1 MSVQFINIF
10 LILILIIAS
19 GFFSCSETAFMAIN
33 RLRLRYLSK
42 RNKRAKT
49 IYKRLKEPEKLLGT
63 ILLGN
68 NLVNIAASAIAATL
82 FIAWFGSSG
91 IILSTITMT
100 GIILIFAEIIPKT
113 LAAYF
118 PEKIAI
124 SIIWPM
130 NFFIIILSPIVKIS
144 TRISIIFHRLFGI
157 TIPKKIHTITKED
170 IYYSI
175 EIGIDEGIFKEFQQD
190 MLAGIFDIEKLC
202 VRDVM
207 VPLKHVTSIN
217 SKATFH
223 EIMAQ
228 IKNTNFSRFP
238 VYDDTPDNF
247 IGYIHIRNLI
257 FHDQIN
263 KSFDLTNIMIKPFFI
278 PETKT
283 VEDQLVDFQKTQ
295 TRLAFVTSEYGRIL
309 GIISLKDIL
318 EEIVGDMRDEH
329 EIKKREFKMMPDG
342 FLVCPGTLTIREIKK
357 QTDFIIPAPVPIT
370 MAGLIMRLLGRIP
383 EQGEIIEWENFIFK
397 ILKKDGNALSK
408 IGIKQINNK

>member
-1 MSVQFINIF
+1 MSIQFINIF

-19 GFFSCSETAFMAIN
+19 AFFSCSETAFMAIN

-42 RNKRAKT
+42 KDKRAKI
-49 IYKRLKEPEKLLGT
+49 IYKLLKKPEKLLGT

-68 NLVNIAASAIAATL
+68 NLVNIAASAIAASL

-91 IILSTITMT
+91 IFLATITMT
-100 GIILIFAEIIPKT
+100 GVILIFAEIIPKT

-118 PEKIAI
+118 PEKIAM

-130 NFFIIILSPIVKIS
+130 KFFIIIFSPVVKIS
-144 TRISIIFHRLFGI
+144 TWISIAFHRLFGI
-157 TIPKKIHTITKED
+157 TIPNKIHTITKED

-175 EIGIDEGIFKEFQQD
+175 EMGIDEGIFKEFQQD

-207 VPLKHVTSIN
+207 VPLNNVISIN
-217 SKATFH
+217 SKATFQ
-223 EIMAQ
+223 ETMAQ
-228 IKNTNFSRFP
+228 IKDTNFSRFP

-247 IGYIHIRNLI
+247 IGYIHIRSLI
-257 FHDQIN
+257 FHDPIN
-263 KSFDLTNIMIKPFFI
+263 KFFDLTNIMMKPFFI

-283 VEDQLVDFQKTQ
+283 VEDQLIDFQKTQ
-295 TRLAFVTSEYGRIL
+295 TRLAFVTSEYGRVL
-309 GIISLKDIL
+309 GIVSLRDVL

-329 EIKKREFKMMPDG
+329 EIKKRKLKIMPDG
-342 FLVCPGTLTIREIKK
+342 FLICPGTLTIREIKK
-357 QTDFIIPAPVPIT
+357 QTDLIIPAPVPIT

-383 EQGEIIEWENFIFK
+383 EQGEIIEWEGFTFK
-397 ILKKDGNALSK
+397 ILKRDGNALSS
-408 IGIKQINNK
+408 IGIKQK